1 MMNITLTGR
10 LAKEAAIRTIP
21 TQQGELKVVKTTLAV
36 KRSRYNKTKEE
47 LETTFINI
55 EAWGKPAEVLA
66 KYTQKGSLIQVS
78 GDLVNN
84 NYTDKEGVKRYEM
97 SFLVDNIELLE
108 SKKATE
114 ERATSHIMNEQK
126 QQMPEMNRFMV
137 WMIWNR
143 LLIIK
148 IYLKEGENEKV
159 NR

>member
-10 LAKEAAIRTIP
+10 LAKEAAIKTIQ

-55 EAWGKPAEVLA
+55 EAWGKRAELLA
-66 KYTQKGSLIQVS
+66 KHTTKGSLIQVS

-84 NYTDKEGVKRYEM
+84 NYTDKEGVKRFEM

-114 ERATSHIMNEQK
+114 ERATSHIMNEQN
-126 QQMPEMNRFMV
+126 QQMPPSEPFHG
-137 WMIWNR
+137 
-143 LLIIK
+143 L
-148 IYLKEGENEKV
+148 ENTEPPAYH
-159 NR
+159 